1 MNKSLDLS
9 SALMDYVLD
18 HSEPLGPV
26 ARRLIDTTEALGG
39 IAVMQVSPEQA
50 VFLRLMVQLIGARR
64 ILEIGT
70 FTGLSALV
78 MAEALPKDGRVI
90 CLDQSEEWT
99 SIGRRF
105 WDEAGVSDRIELRL
119 GDAKDS
125 LRAMPESERFD
136 LVFIDADKT
145 GYPVYYEQALSRLN
159 RGGVIMV
166 DNTLWSG
173 RVIDLA
179 DQDADTIAIRAFNSM
194 LATDGRIDVMILPIA
209 DGLTLARPRVV
220 R

>member
-1 MNKSLDLS
+1 
-9 SALMDYVLD
+9 
-18 HSEPLGPV
+18 
-26 ARRLIDTTEALGG
+26 
-39 IAVMQVSPEQA
+39 
-50 VFLRLMVQLIGARR
+50 MVQLIGARR